1 MLEKIALLPFSGYKV
16 GSNFKRIN
24 EMKMNRKLMAYVKGK
39 FLDIASDLM
48 QNPQGLKFK
57 LDKAKEKIST
67 QSVKESLGKNVE
79 DLKTLIRMARAWASR
94 SYRNVSSQTI
104 LYTVA
109 AIIYFVTPTDFM
121 PDFIIGLGFL
131 DDIAVIRW
139 VIGQITS
146 DLERF
151 KAWEAEQGEEQE

>member
-1 MLEKIALLPFSGYKV
+1 
-16 GSNFKRIN
+16 
-24 EMKMNRKLMAYVKGK
+24 MNRKLMAYVKGK
-39 FLDIASDLM
+39 FLNIASDLM

-57 LDKAKEKIST
+57 LDKAREKINT
-67 QSVKESLGKNVE
+67 QSVRESLGQNVE

-139 VIGQITS
+139 VIGQIKT
-146 DLERF
+146 DLDRF
-151 KAWEAEQGEEQE
+151 KEWEEQQGNKSQE

>member
-1 MLEKIALLPFSGYKV
+1 
-16 GSNFKRIN
+16 
-24 EMKMNRKLMAYVKGK
+24 MAYVKGK
-39 FLDIASDLM
+39 FLNIASDLM

-57 LDKAKEKIST
+57 LDKAREKINT
-67 QSVKESLGKNVE
+67 QSVRESLGKNVE

-139 VIGQITS
+139 VIGQIKT

-151 KAWEAEQGEEQE
+151 KEWENQQDKQPEE

>member
-1 MLEKIALLPFSGYKV
+1 MGYKV
-16 GSNFKRIN
+16 GSSFRKKN
-24 EMKMNRKLMAYVKGK
+24 ESEMNRKLMAYVKGK
-39 FLDIASDLM
+39 FLNIASDLM

-57 LDKAKEKIST
+57 LDKAKEKINT

-139 VIGQITS
+139 VIGQIKT

-151 KAWEAEQGEEQE
+151 KEWEAKEGKDQD